1 MSQAVFSSVCL
12 MSSFPL
18 TKEWLFL
25 FTCLFLSE
33 RTMQGRRRNVRC
45 KEREE
50 IKERERMEG
59 KEEWNQRKDEE
70 MKRLD
75 KEEEQYKRK
84 RYGKGTKEENKRSR
98 E

>member
-1 MSQAVFSSVCL
+1 
-12 MSSFPL
+12 
-18 TKEWLFL
+18 
-25 FTCLFLSE
+25 
-33 RTMQGRRRNVRC
+33 
-45 KEREE
+45 
-50 IKERERMEG
+50 MEG